1 MNFIINNIFLIGVA
15 LACIFLIL
23 LPTLQRRGPT
33 LSTYLLTQK
42 MNKERVII
50 LDVRKEEEY
59 APAHM
64 RAAINIP
71 ADELTNKL
79 GRIERYK
86 NDPIVIVCATG
97 PSAARATSQLKK
109 AGFKNVSSL
118 EGGMKSWQDDGMP
131 IESSETEGE
140 KGKGKRKAR
149 A

>member
-1 MNFIINNIFLIGVA
+1 MNFIINNIFLIGIA
-15 LACIFLIL
+15 LACLFLIL

-33 LSTYLLTQK
+33 LSVYLLTQK

-50 LDVRKEEEY
+50 VDVRKEEEY
-59 APAHM
+59 APSHM
-64 RAAINIP
+64 RNAINIP
-71 ADELTNKL
+71 VDELKNKL
-79 GRIERYK
+79 GRIERYR

-97 PSAARATSQLKK
+97 PRAARATSQLKK

-118 EGGMKSWQDDGMP
+118 EGGMKAWEGDGMP
-131 IESSETEGE
+131 IESSESEGE